1 MSVLGVWVE
10 GHVADLVTGLFLPD
24 QLSSH
29 VLASGPEMWRLTLL
43 LVCFRLSQHS
53 SLPLFL
59 LFGWVIALI
68 ERQSR
73 QKYDDKGD
81 GADNEWWWHWRWHRW
96 LNRPFWPL
104 EESTAAKSFSF
115 SSNCRQATDFPC
127 FLYIL
132 KLLIVSSFP
141 PGLKSYIFQDSRA
154 KYGKFVRPS
163 RVIDEEVAK
172 NNQTSRETE
181 NVGTVNIRLNSSLAG
196 EQQELLG
203 ANVKGFG
210 LEAGQ
215 KSRWEKCSYLCS
227 ANSSPFQFEKTPIFF
242 YSAFGRSWEL
252 VMGRGKFIRRGQ
264 RRSLMNK
271 RSKKP
276 TAKDQ
281 RY

>member
-96 LNRPFWPL
+96 LNRGFL
-104 EESTAAKSFSF
+104 LLMIQIQIQMTQMIEQGLLAAGGIHCGKIFQLFQQLQASSRFSLF
-115 SSNCRQATDFPC
+115 SLHPKTSYC
-127 FLYIL
+127 FL
-132 KLLIVSSFP
+132 VSSRF
-141 PGLKSYIFQDSRA
+141 
-154 KYGKFVRPS
+154 
-163 RVIDEEVAK
+163 E
-172 NNQTSRETE
+172 
-181 NVGTVNIRLNSSLAG
+181 RLHFSG
-196 EQQELLG
+196 QQSK
-203 ANVKGFG
+203 VWQVC
-210 LEAGQ
+210 EAI
-215 KSRWEKCSYLCS
+215 SCD
-227 ANSSPFQFEKTPIFF
+227 
-242 YSAFGRSWEL
+242 
-252 VMGRGKFIRRGQ
+252 RRGGGKEQ
-264 RRSLMNK
+264 PNLTRNRKCWNS
-271 RSKKP
+271 
-276 TAKDQ
+276 
-281 RY
+281 